1 MEFFKTQQGICTDEL
16 TVVVPE
22 YLRPTQAQ
30 IKQNPST
37 ETEVGA
43 RAKEQLIA
51 TGGGEPMSLRL
62 ISLVDRAGSS
72 GQPHTLLGSTNQT

>member
-16 TVVVPE
+16 TVVVTE

-30 IKQNPST
+30 VKQNPST
-37 ETEVGA
+37 ETEVGN

-51 TGGGEPMSLRL
+51 LGE
-62 ISLVDRAGSS
+62 GS
-72 GQPHTLLGSTNQT
+72 PCP